1 MKLWIKFLKKFSMK
15 IINQEETIKKKI
27 SQLKKKNFKIVMCH
41 GVFDVIHYGHILHF
55 EEAKKMGDKLI
66 ISITSDKFVKKG
78 FNRPFFDLNVRMS
91 TIAALGI
98 VDYVVPSEYATS
110 IKNIKLIKPDVY
122 CKGPDYA
129 SNKDLTGN
137 LGKELQ
143 VLKKNKGKLKFTSTK
158 QYSSSSIINNISQ
171 NLNDSQKKFI
181 RKIKN
186 KYTFNELENF
196 LNKTK
201 KLKVNIIGEPIMDQY
216 TMCEP
221 IGISSKDPFLAF
233 KYIKKN
239 NFAGGSLAIANNIS
253 NYLDK
258 VKVLA
263 MTKKKTNFFGNL
275 KKKIKKNVQIKL
287 LKDSNYTDVIKNRYL
302 DINSK
307 VKLIGI
313 YELGLKPVEKI
324 NDDKIKKYIL
334 ENKKNNF
341 VIVDYGHG
349 FISENI
355 ARFISRSKIKYILN
369 AQLNSSNRGHHS
381 LLKFS
386 NPEVIIVNESEL
398 RYEMRDQNANLNLL
412 INNLR
417 SKIKAK
423 IIIVT
428 RGKSGAI
435 LSSKKNKYLS
445 CPAFN
450 TKVVDK
456 VGSGDALLGIFSICK
471 FANLPDDVSIFFSSL
486 CAAHQVEIINNEKF
500 IKKSELLKNI
510 YHLLK

>member
-1 MKLWIKFLKKFSMK
+1 MK
-15 IINQEETIKKKI
+15 IIDQEEKIKKKI
-27 SQLKKKNFKIVMCH
+27 SQLKKINSKIVMCH

-66 ISITSDKFVKKG
+66 ISITSDRFVKKG

-91 TIAALGI
+91 TIAALDI
-98 VDYVVPSEYATS
+98 VDYVVPSDYATS

-122 CKGPDYA
+122 CKGSDYT

-137 LGKELQ
+137 LDKELQ
-143 VLKKNKGKLKFTSTK
+143 VLKKNKGKLKFTNTK
-158 QYSSSSIINNISQ
+158 QYSSSSIINNTSL
-171 NLNDSQKKFI
+171 NLNDTQKKFI
-181 RKIKN
+181 QKIKN
-186 KYTFNELENF
+186 KYTFSELENF

-221 IGISSKDPFLAF
+221 IGISSKDPFLVF
-233 KYIKKN
+233 KNIKKN
-239 NFAGGSLAIANNIS
+239 KFAGGSLAIANNIS
-253 NYLDK
+253 DYLDK

-263 MTKKKTNFFGNL
+263 ISAKKTNLFSDL
-275 KKKIKKNVQIKL
+275 KKNIKKNIQIRV
-287 LKDSNYTDVIKNRYL
+287 LKDSNYTDVIKNRYV

-307 VKLIGI
+307 VKLMGI
-313 YELGLKPVEKI
+313 YELGLKPITKD
-324 NDDKIKKYIL
+324 NDDKIKNYIL
-334 ENKKNNF
+334 KNKKNNF
-341 VIVDYGHG
+341 IIADYGHG
-349 FISENI
+349 FINEDI
-355 ARFISRSKIKYILN
+355 AKFISKSKIKYILN

-386 NPEVIIVNESEL
+386 NPEVVIINESEL
-398 RYEMRDQNANLNLL
+398 RYEMRDQNSHLNSL
-412 INNLR
+412 INTLR

-423 IIIVT
+423 SIIVT

-435 LSSKKNKYLS
+435 LSSKNNQYLN

-471 FANLPDDVSIFFSSL
+471 FANLPEDVSLFFSSL
-486 CAAHQVEIINNEKF
+486 CAAHQIEVVNNEKF

>member
-1 MKLWIKFLKKFSMK
+1 MK
-15 IINQEETIKKKI
+15 IINQEEKIKKKI
-27 SQLKKKNFKIVMCH
+27 SQLKKRNYKIVMCH
-41 GVFDVIHYGHILHF
+41 GVFDVMHYGHILHF

-66 ISITSDKFVKKG
+66 ISITTNKFVKKG
-78 FNRPFFDLNVRMS
+78 FNRPFFDLSVRMS
-91 TIAALGI
+91 TIAALDI
-98 VDYVVPSEYATS
+98 VDYVVPSDYATS
-110 IKNIKLIKPDVY
+110 IKNIKLLKPDIY

-129 SNKDLTGN
+129 NKKDLTGN
-137 LGKELQ
+137 LDKELA
-143 VLKKNKGKLKFTSTK
+143 VLKKNKGKLRFTNTR
-158 QYSSSSIINNISQ
+158 QYSSSSIINNIST
-171 NLNDSQKKFI
+171 NLNESQKSFI

-186 KYTFNELENF
+186 KYSFSELEKF

-201 KLKVNIIGEPIMDQY
+201 KLKVNIVGEPIMDQY

-233 KYIKKN
+233 KHIKKN
-239 NFAGGSLAIANNIS
+239 KFAGGSLAIANNIS

-258 VKVLA
+258 VEVLA
-263 MTKKKTNFFGNL
+263 MTSKKTNFFSDM
-275 KKKIKKNVQIKL
+275 KKKIEKNVKISV
-287 LKDSNYTDVIKNRYL
+287 LKDSNYTDVIKNRYV

-307 VKLIGI
+307 VKLMGI
-313 YELGLKPVEKI
+313 YELGLKPIEKI
-324 NDDKIKKYIL
+324 NDDKIKKYINN
-334 ENKKNNF
+334 NKKNNF
-341 VIVDYGHG
+341 IIVDYGHG

-355 ARFISRSKIKYILN
+355 AKFISRSKIKYILN

-386 NPEVIIVNESEL
+386 NPEVIIINESEL
-398 RYEMRDQNANLNLL
+398 RYEMRDQNSNLNSL

-423 IIIVT
+423 SIIVT
-428 RGKSGAI
+428 RGESGAI
-435 LSSKKNKYLS
+435 LSSKKNKYIN
-445 CPAFN
+445 CPAFA

-486 CAAHQVEIINNEKF
+486 SAAHQIEIINNEKF